1 MASVAI
7 IGGSGFY
14 ELPQLKK
21 YTQDSINTPYGND
34 VIVRSGYLGRR
45 KIYFLP
51 RHGEKHTIPPHK
63 INYRANIEALACCGV
78 TNIIAINAVGAIH
91 SGMPPGTVVIPSQV
105 IDYTWGRAHT
115 FYDEFCGD
123 MMHVDF
129 TNPFDDHYRVPL
141 LKNLSGSMPVVNG
154 ATYACVQGPRLES
167 AAEIQKYK
175 RDGCDLV
182 GMTLMP
188 EAALAREK
196 GIAYIS
202 VCLVCNWAAG
212 IVDNA
217 FVDDGDTES
226 SMAPLNIEDIKAVLA
241 EGLTK
246 VQKGLVDTLTL
257 S

>member
-1 MASVAI
+1 MESVAI

-14 ELPQLKK
+14 ALPYLKN
-21 YTQDSINTPYGND
+21 YTQETIHTPYGD
-34 VIVRSGYLGRR
+34 VTVSSGHLGRR
-45 KIYFLP
+45 KVYFLA

-63 INYRANIEALACCGV
+63 INYRANVCALAYCGV
-78 TNIIAINAVGAIH
+78 TNIIAVNAVGSIH
-91 SGMPPGTVVIPSQV
+91 SSMRPGVAVLPHQV
-105 IDYTWGRAHT
+105 IDYTWGREHT
-115 FYDEFCGD
+115 FYDEFCDD
-123 MMHVDF
+123 MTHIDF
-129 TNPFDDHYRVPL
+129 TNPFDDYYRVPL
-141 LKNLSGSMPVVNG
+141 LENLSKLMTVVNG

-196 GIAYIS
+196 GMGYMS
-202 VCLVCNWAAG
+202 VCVVCNWAAG
-212 IVDNA
+212 ITGNA
-217 FVDDGDTES
+217 SVVDGDAES
-226 SMAPLNIEDIKAVLA
+226 SVAPLIIDDIKAVLA

-246 VQKGLVDTLTL
+246 AQKALADTLTL